1 MVYVIVLTYQ
11 GPGKN
16 FENNCYTLSFT
27 VNCLNEKAYNLTIG
41 QVNLTIGQALVNIG
55 WCRY

>member
-27 VNCLNEKAYNLTIG
+27 VNCLNEKAYNLTK
-41 QVNLTIGQALVNIG
+41 TLVDAVTNPLHG
-55 WCRY
+55 EY